1 MESYVRLR
9 KLSKDEV
16 DQKKAHTYT
25 SARTLLGILRLAQ
38 ALARLRFSDTVEQP
52 DVDEALRLM
61 DCSKESLLDD
71 DDKELETDRSSES
84 NIYRLIREM
93 AQLSGKKKKPVRRS
107 KRFGK
112 GPGGERDYDMDYED
126 DSSDDG
132 GREGE
137 LSLVE
142 IRSRVLGAG
151 YTEVQLNST
160 IMQVR
165 PSPRPCC

>member
-1 MESYVRLR
+1 
-9 KLSKDEV
+9 
-16 DQKKAHTYT
+16 
-25 SARTLLGILRLAQ
+25 
-38 ALARLRFSDTVEQP
+38 
-52 DVDEALRLM
+52 M

-71 DDKELETDRSSES
+71 DDKEQETDRSSES

-93 AQLSGKKKKPVRRS
+93 AQLSGKKKKPARRS

-132 GREGE
+132 IEGE
-137 LSLVE
+137 LSVVE

-160 IMQVR
+160 IMQYEDINIWTRVANGTKLR
-165 PSPRPCC
+165 FIDNIGSP